1 MKYELLL
8 VIGLLLA
15 SIGMFVANKP
25 RMDVVALLV
34 IVVLPLFGI
43 ISVPEALAG
52 FSDPNVLLIA
62 ALFVIGE
69 GLVRTGNANQGRR
82 AASVSRLEISADY
95 TDYADFFRYGPH
107 TNVWRPVTVRKF
119 GLGASRSNGRRS

>member
-15 SIGMFVANKP
+15 SVGMFVANKP

-34 IVVLPLFGI
+34 IVALPLFGI
-43 ISVPEALAG
+43 ISVPEALTG

-69 GLVRTGNANQGRR
+69 GIVRTGIANQ
-82 AASVSRLEISADY
+82 
-95 TDYADFFRYGPH
+95 
-107 TNVWRPVTVRKF
+107 
-119 GLGASRSNGRRS
+119 LG